1 MSATARTLF
10 DLGGTATAAPTKAPA
25 RKAPVRRAQI
35 ALPHVPGRAPWEG
48 REKELG
54 FPPVRPVGVVTGPS
68 PEAWARFAEERERSL
83 RLGAEARALPYA
95 PNEYRAKELEQE
107 HEEWARFFADREKQR
122 LEAMHRR
129 DRTLASLGVL
139 AIAPERFAPADQ
151 LGTVSARVAAHEP
164 ASKGLAGAEAQPL
177 WTEGGAG

>member
-1 MSATARTLF
+1 MSAAARTLF
-10 DLGGTATAAPTKAPA
+10 DLGGAALPTKAPA

-48 REKELG
+48 RERELG
-54 FPPVRPVGVVTGPS
+54 FPPSRPVGVVTGPS
-68 PEAWARFAEERERSL
+68 PEAWARFAEDRERSL
-83 RLGAEARALPYA
+83 QLGAEARALPYA

-107 HEEWARFFADREKQR
+107 HAEWVKLFADRERQR
-122 LEAMHRR
+122 LESLRR
-129 DRTLASLGVL
+129 YDAV
-139 AIAPERFAPADQ
+139 IARSDTKTPSRERYAPSDE

-164 ASKGLAGAEAQPL
+164 ASRGLAGAEAQPL